1 MEYRSPEREREHRAK
16 LDEIGS
22 TIDLH
27 VQQIMSTRILCTVG
41 HIYTVNKKGDNI
53 QFTRASIQ
61 LREQFICENLSSY
74 AHMPTC
80 TPRRLVCSAYHRR
93 HIGISL

>member
-22 TIDLH
+22 TIGSHEFYVHSVICTQLTTKAIIYNLH
-27 VQQIMSTRILCTVG
+27 EP
-41 HIYTVNKKGDNI
+41 
-53 QFTRASIQ
+53 QFN
-61 LREQFICENLSSY
+61 CENLSSY

-80 TPRRLVCSAYHRR
+80 ARRRPGCSAYYRR
-93 HIGISL
+93 HMGITL